1 MHFSLYE
8 AFWYSLRNVSLT
20 HRFSLPPIVFL
31 SYCLLSGIQG
41 GVSAGQ
47 LEKVCQDAGIGGEQ
61 AAIILAV
68 WNEYSQRIVISVLGK
83 TVSAN
88 RLIDM
93 DWNFGVTA
101 ASSDCDSIGKPFL
114 QLRLTIDEGSGTR
127 DRFVE
132 LSLDQF
138 YQFLTAME
146 NCKSYMD
153 LMSSASS

>member
-1 MHFSLYE
+1 M
-8 AFWYSLRNVSLT
+8 
-20 HRFSLPPIVFL
+20 
-31 SYCLLSGIQG
+31 
-41 GVSAGQ
+41 
-47 LEKVCQDAGIGGEQ
+47 
-61 AAIILAV
+61 
-68 WNEYSQRIVISVLGK
+68 ISVLGK

-114 QLRLTIDEGSGTR
+114 QLKLTIDEGNGPK

-153 LMSSASS
+153 LMSSSSSSS